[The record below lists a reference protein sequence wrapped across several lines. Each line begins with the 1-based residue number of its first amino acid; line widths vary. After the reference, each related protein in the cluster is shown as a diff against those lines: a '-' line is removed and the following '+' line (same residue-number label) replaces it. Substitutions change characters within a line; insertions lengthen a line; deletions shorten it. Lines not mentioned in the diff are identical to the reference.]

1 MREAQEQVAD
11 DGDAGVGGGFGR
23 PRTHA
28 VQSLQRDVEEAGTGT
43 VNWGVTELGWAQ
55 LYIRGES
62 AHCY

>member
-1 MREAQEQVAD
+1 
-11 DGDAGVGGGFGR
+11 
-23 PRTHA
+23 
-28 VQSLQRDVEEAGTGT
+28 LQRDVEEAGTGT